1 VNPGHRYPLTPGQ
14 RWIATAARDPQTA
27 VPIQRLYQLSG
38 DLDTRRLLA
47 ALRRVLAENEAL
59 RLRLHG
65 SQGRWEQSFP
75 DRELVIDA
83 VAPKGGSAAER
94 RDWALAYLAEAAASA
109 LDLEGAGPFSVR
121 LVRLDRDDHLL
132 ALTVDH
138 LAVDAV
144 GFDLLEDR
152 LHAAYRGEP
161 RPSPAG
167 HFRAYLANAH
177 ISEAERS
184 RALNYW
190 LGLLLR
196 LPDSPPSGGRVRGKR
211 ATLTWKGRPLS
222 ECLQACR
229 RARWSPFMAL
239 LAAEA
244 LLLAQFAQRNEVVL
258 NTPFSNR
265 VTDQERSLLANLAIL
280 VHLPIQLLPE
290 ESVQRFRDRLRRL
303 VIVSMAHR
311 NHDPWELSVELA
323 RAAAAKLETLRLV
336 TGCNFVKSPV
346 ASRLGERLS
355 LEGLLPFSLR
365 SGTFVVTCE
374 DRDQRFELELLW
386 DPETWPLTDGSEL
399 FSAFRLI
406 TRSDGSG
413 LMGELLATP
422 PHPHR

>member
-14 RWIATAARDPQTA
+14 RWIASGGRDSQTAA
-27 VPIQRLYQLSG
+27 PIQRLYRLSG

-47 ALRRVLAENEAL
+47 ALHHVLADNDAL

-75 DRELVIDA
+75 DRELEIDA

-94 RDWALAYLAEAAASA
+94 RDWALAYLAEATTSA
-109 LDLEGAGPFSVR
+109 LDLEDAGPFSVR
-121 LVRLDRDDHLL
+121 LVRLDRDEHLL

-152 LHAAYRGEP
+152 LHAAYSGEL
-161 RPSPAG
+161 RPSSAD
-167 HFRAYLANAH
+167 HFRAYLANTH
-177 ISEAERS
+177 ISEAESS

-190 LGLLLR
+190 LDLLLR
-196 LPDSPPSGGRVRGKR
+196 LPDNPTSDGRVRGKR

-222 ECLQACR
+222 ECLQTCR
-229 RARWSPFMAL
+229 RVRWSPFMAL

-244 LLLAQFAQRNEVVL
+244 LLLAQYSQRNDVVL

-280 VHLPIQLLPE
+280 VYLPIQLLPE
-290 ESVQRFRDRLRRL
+290 ESVEQFRNRLRRL

-336 TGCNFVKSPV
+336 TGCSLVKSPV

-365 SGTFVVTCE
+365 TGTFVVTCE
-374 DRDQRFELELLW
+374 DTDQRFELELLW

-399 FSAFRLI
+399 FSAFQLI
-406 TRSDGSG
+406 TRSDGSR
-413 LMGELLATP
+413 LMGDLLATP
-422 PHPHR
+422 PRPHR